1 VPKINEYI
9 NLNKPKPVEI
19 VQELKDEHKVPSF
32 EEFMKDYR
40 VDEKVE
46 SGYRGEL
53 ESYSDIRVEKGYGP
67 GNSMSEEEKKE
78 TLKKTIGVV
87 GGVGTAALSIA
98 CPPAG
103 AAVMA
108 STAIYAGTA
117 KTVSALA
124 PKDSTTKEIA
134 DFAGDICI
142 ISGSIGSGP
151 NALKRTRDEI
161 NKK

>member
-1 VPKINEYI
+1 MPKYNEYI

-98 CPPAG
+98 C
-103 AAVMA
+103 
-108 STAIYAGTA
+108 
-117 KTVSALA
+117 
-124 PKDSTTKEIA
+124 
-134 DFAGDICI
+134 
-142 ISGSIGSGP
+142 
-151 NALKRTRDEI
+151 
-161 NKK
+161 